1 MKKTESVTGIP
12 TPSDFFL
19 DVPLYELF
27 SFDEDDNDHVQQ
39 ARDVKYFRG
48 TLDSYCP
55 WCEKHSIFENTNKDI
70 SYDNHKC
77 TSNQLFS
84 VKLVCSRH
92 KEHELFYVIK
102 IQDNTIQKIGQYPS
116 LADLQLQEL
125 KKYSKVLGNDRYREL
140 TKAVGLSAHGV
151 GVGSFV
157 YLRRIFE
164 SLVEEAHKLYIEHE
178 EWDDSKYLQS
188 RMADK
193 ILMLKGALPDFLV
206 EHTKLYSILSKG
218 IHELTENECLKHF
231 PVIKVGIELIL
242 DEKLEKMR
250 KTEKM
255 AAASK
260 AIQAAG
266 V

>member
-1 MKKTESVTGIP
+1 MQKPESVTGVP

-27 SFDEDDNDHVQQ
+27 SFDEDDKEHVQQ
-39 ARDVKYFRG
+39 ARDIKYFQG

-55 WCEKHSIFENTNKDI
+55 WCEKHSIFENTNKNI
-70 SYDNHKC
+70 SYDKYDC
-77 TSNQLFS
+77 TINQVYA
-84 VKLVCSRH
+84 VKLACSRH

-102 IQDNTIQKIGQYPS
+102 INNNTIQKIGQFPS

-125 KKYSKVLGNDRYREL
+125 KKYSKILGNDRYREL

-164 SLVEEAHKLYIEHE
+164 SLVEDAHQVNIMQEG
-178 EWDDSKYLQS
+178 WDESKYVQS
-188 RMADK
+188 RMAER

-206 EHTKLYSILSKG
+206 ENTKLYSILSKG

-242 DEKLEKMR
+242 DEKLEKIR
-250 KTEKM
+250 KAEKM